1 MSTLFEERELETE
14 ARFQAEV
21 RSDGA
26 PVTVLKVG
34 GARLASVS
42 DLDRLA
48 DHVRELGQN
57 GRQVVIIH
65 GGGPEISDL
74 HRRLD
79 IPFEKVD
86 GLRRT
91 SVEGMDATAMVLCGT
106 VQTRIVERLMNHG
119 IACLGVS
126 GVDLGLLRAPL
137 VDEAVLGRV
146 GGPPTVDRQRMRQ
159 LLQLGVTLVV
169 SPVSIGPDGG
179 AVNVNADDAA
189 HAVAIALQAAS
200 LDFVSDIPGVRT
212 SDDEVASILEPVA
225 VDGLIDEGIV
235 HGGMVPKLRAAV
247 AAVDAG
253 VDRVRIGDL
262 SSMAAGDATVITTGG
277 NVS

>member
-1 MSTLFEERELETE
+1 MSTMIQEHGLATET
-14 ARFQAEV
+14 AAHADV
-21 RSDGA
+21 DADSA

-34 GARLASVS
+34 GARLASVA

-48 DHVRELGQN
+48 DHVRELRED
-57 GRQVVIIH
+57 GRRVVIVH

-86 GLRRT
+86 GLRKT

-106 VQTRIVERLMNHG
+106 VQTRIVERLTARG
-119 IACLGVS
+119 LPSLGVS

-137 VDEAVLGRV
+137 VDATLLGRV
-146 GGPPTVDRQRMRQ
+146 GGPPTVDRGRLRE
-159 LLQLGVTLVV
+159 LLVLDVTLVV

-189 HAVAIALQAAS
+189 HAIAIAVQAAS
-200 LDFVSDIPGVRT
+200 LDFVSDIPGVRI
-212 SDDEVASILEPVA
+212 SNDEVARALDPAA
-225 VDGLIDEGIV
+225 VDGLVDEGVV
-235 HGGMVPKLRAAV
+235 HGGMVPKLHGAV
-247 AAVDAG
+247 AAVQAG

-262 SSMAAGDATVITTGG
+262 SSMAAGWATVITAEGT
-277 NVS
+277 VS